1 MANVFVSRFGVAVV
15 GVAAVALVALSAAP
29 EASATTIGLTGVLG
43 GDLSIIGYDSFGVD
57 ATGNPGGPFVL
68 QDQVSGTETTL
79 SSGNA
84 FKGLYVFSTSAALP
98 VTSFDINVS
107 NADTSY
113 LSGYKVF
120 DISTH
125 TLLTSA
131 SNLTASVDDVLIP
144 ALSLTG
150 GDTYGLKLYFVI
162 GQGDAGATFNGT
174 VSAVPLPG
182 GLALFG
188 TALIGIAGL
197 ARRRQKNKGAVVTAK
212 TLKIS
217 GALMAALAVI
227 GFGLPKSAKAAT
239 LFPDYKGVV
248 DLNGGS
254 PLPAGATSL
263 SFMGLVTSSAAAAGT
278 NGATSGGYNG
288 AATLKA
294 KETTF
299 GTSLTAASSFTQ
311 LNFEFELSKPSNVNL
326 TITDSKGDIH
336 SLDSFA
342 LTGGTSTETSPV
354 YKNNSVTVSF
364 DGLKANTLYDLIVT
378 ASNDTVTRALSISG
392 TVVVSPVPVPS
403 ALLLFSSGIV
413 GLGAIAS
420 SRGRRKKS
428 V

>member
-1 MANVFVSRFGVAVV
+1 
-15 GVAAVALVALSAAP
+15 
-29 EASATTIGLTGVLG
+29 
-43 GDLSIIGYDSFGVD
+43 
-57 ATGNPGGPFVL
+57 
-68 QDQVSGTETTL
+68 
-79 SSGNA
+79 
-84 FKGLYVFSTSAALP
+84 
-98 VTSFDINVS
+98 
-107 NADTSY
+107 
-113 LSGYKVF
+113 
-120 DISTH
+120 
-125 TLLTSA
+125 
-131 SNLTASVDDVLIP
+131 
-144 ALSLTG
+144 
-150 GDTYGLKLYFVI
+150 
-162 GQGDAGATFNGT
+162 
-174 VSAVPLPG
+174 
-182 GLALFG
+182 
-188 TALIGIAGL
+188 
-197 ARRRQKNKGAVVTAK
+197 
-212 TLKIS
+212 
-217 GALMAALAVI
+217 
-227 GFGLPKSAKAAT
+227 
-239 LFPDYKGVV
+239 
-248 DLNGGS
+248 
-254 PLPAGATSL
+254 
-263 SFMGLVTSSAAAAGT
+263 MGLVTSSAAAAGT